1 MENQHP
7 SRPVK
12 TKQTFK
18 PLPNEIKKEEIAVL
32 TNLEPEENKYAKK
45 VKVGSVKTIG
55 RSPSYV
61 ESVGL
66 GSLRVLTS
74 NGFQS
79 EQPEGTT

>member
-1 MENQHP
+1 MEKQLP

-12 TKQTFK
+12 TKHTFK
-18 PLPNEIKKEEIAVL
+18 PLPNEIQEEEIAVR
-32 TNLEPEENKYAKK
+32 TSFEPEENKYAKK

-55 RSPSYV
+55 RSPNYV

-79 EQPEGTT
+79 EQSEGTT